1 MELLYYLVVPWVGVK
16 MVFVCHLLLARRT
29 RLGFLESL
37 LSAIG
42 IGTALAAALQLV
54 VTLIVYPL
62 PAPDAAGYA
71 IVNIIIY
78 LALLYI
84 YINFVNMGE
93 TARRVRLLREL
104 SAVAQ
109 GLSREELLA
118 RYNAREIVTKR
129 LERLCATGQVVRGSD
144 GLFKARRGSAM
155 LRTARVLRAA
165 KILLLG
171 RSGRLT

>member
-71 IVNIIIY
+71 IVNVIIY
-78 LALLYI
+78 LA
-84 YINFVNMGE
+84 
-93 TARRVRLLREL
+93 LREL